1 MTTGFD
7 GESSIKKIFVYV
19 DHTSQSAANSGVQ
32 RTVRGLSS
40 ALQEKVGEV
49 VFVVWNDQYE
59 ALERAGEAQLARLAE
74 HDGPEVS
81 GIATQSGVPLHLSPL
96 DKADL
101 QDNWLIVPEVTTL
114 TTSGFPHTE
123 KLMVYARRF
132 GMRVTALIYDL
143 IPLKLEEYVESREAH
158 SEYLQHLFLAHC
170 LIPISEHAR
179 NDLLHFQ
186 THTAP
191 RIAHFSPLS
200 RTIHLPF
207 QMADLDRQAFP
218 DPGDDGIILSVGTIE
233 PRKNQVTLIK
243 AFAKLKDAYPQWRSR
258 LILVGNIHP
267 SVAAKVH
274 ELAATTPDV
283 EIRNFVPDQEL
294 YELYRQAMLCVFPS
308 VEEGFGLPIA
318 EALWLGVP
326 CISANFGSMAEIY
339 PNERRLK
346 VDTRD
351 EDSLAKAIE
360 TLAFDNQTR
369 ADIRQEIAKTDLSTW
384 SDYADQVLTYLRN
397 VAGEPRVFCF
407 VHSTVHYH
415 GNTGVQRVARRLS
428 ASLEDLGVTVDYL
441 KWDHGNL
448 DFTEI
453 NSDEMNHLSQWNGPT
468 GKNRKGLKGAPTQ
481 GHWLVIPE
489 LVLPDPN
496 FQQVLNAARA
506 RGMRVAVVFFDL
518 IPVTLTEIYD
528 SITQEGFHTYFKML
542 SEADLL
548 IPLTASG
555 DDDLWR
561 YFSEKLDRLTN
572 IRRKIQHITL
582 PGEFGHKPRALEP
595 VSRSPEAERFK
606 LLSVGTIEP
615 RKNHL
620 AIIHGFRRAQEILK
634 ASGSK
639 KIIELTFAGS
649 TRDHAAY
656 AEGVRRE
663 LERTP
668 NATMSEAPDDKV
680 LGQLFEDHDAT
691 IFVSLLEGFG
701 IPVVESLW
709 HAKPCITANNGALGD
724 VASDGGCIQVD
735 ARDGDA
741 IGEAIVQLVENQE
754 LYNELSRQAVSRI
767 IPSWD
772 DYARELTWKLASMNS
787 RLPQPLAT
795 HLPVYNRRSQ
805 RAAGNSPLLSVV
817 VSTYNRA
824 NWLSKS
830 LPLVLEAAKR
840 RLEDVEVL
848 VVDNESSDD
857 TPLVVAPF
865 LDLPFFRYHRN
876 DKNVGMLGNL
886 SVSSRLARGEFVWIL
901 GDDDLIKEGVVARIV
916 DTIKSHPR
924 SELIYLNY
932 SYTRF
937 DKPEELDDL
946 GEIIRNATLIAPV
959 TQSHFAE
966 EIRSFAGFN
975 ENLFT
980 AIYAC
985 VFRRDH
991 AIAAYTQDTSG
1002 PPFSSM
1008 LTCIPTSE
1016 YVLRNMSD
1024 RPGYWIGDSYLVV
1037 NMNVSWLR
1045 WALIWHLERMPDL
1058 FDLAEY
1064 MGVNKQQIEPYRRNH
1079 CADPVTWGRHVYFG
1093 ADPNLAPM
1101 FSMERFYERCKHLP
1115 EFRQRVTQLQ
1125 ELYTE
1130 AYLMDRIVEDEKSPR
1145 ELAERFGLLEL
1156 ILQS

>member
-7 GESSIKKIFVYV
+7 GEPSIKKIFVYV

-32 RTVRGLSS
+32 RTVRGLSA
-40 ALQEKVGEV
+40 ALQDKVGEV

-59 ALERAGEAQLARLAE
+59 ALERANEHQLARLSE
-74 HDGPEVS
+74 HDGPNVA
-81 GIATQSGVPLHLSPL
+81 GIITQPGVPLHLSAL

-101 QDNWLIVPEVTTL
+101 RDNWLIVPEVTTL
-114 TTSGFPHTE
+114 AATGLPHTQQ
-123 KLMVYARRF
+123 LMAYARRF
-132 GMRVTALIYDL
+132 GMRISALIYDL
-143 IPLKLEEYVESREAH
+143 IPLKLDEYAGSRESH

-170 LIPISEHAR
+170 LIPISDHAR
-179 NDLLHFQ
+179 GDLLHFQ
-186 THTAP
+186 KYTVP
-191 RIAHFSPLS
+191 RIAQFSPLS

-207 QMADLDRQAFP
+207 QMANLERQAFP
-218 DPGDDGIILSVGTIE
+218 DPGDDGIILSVGTVE

-243 AFAKLKDAYPQWRSR
+243 AFAKLKCAHPQWRGR
-258 LILVGNIHP
+258 LIIVGNMHP
-267 SVAAKVH
+267 SVAAEVH
-274 ELAATTPDV
+274 ELAAAIPDV
-283 EIRNFVPDQEL
+283 EIHNFVADEEL
-294 YELYRQAMLCVFPS
+294 YELYRQATLCVFPS

-326 CISANFGSMAEIY
+326 CISANFGSMAEIF
-339 PNERRLK
+339 PDEQRLK

-351 EDSLAKAIE
+351 VNSLAQAIE
-360 TLAFDNQTR
+360 ALVFDRHART
-369 ADIRQEIAKTDLSTW
+369 DIRQRIAKSNLSTW
-384 SDYADQVLTYLRN
+384 SDYANQVLSYLQT

-428 ASLEDLGVTVDYL
+428 ASLEDLGVAVDYL
-441 KWDHGNL
+441 KWDRGIQ
-448 DFTEI
+448 DFAEI
-453 NSDEMNHLSQWNGPT
+453 NNDEMNHLSQWNGPT

-506 RGMRVAVVFFDL
+506 RGLRVAVVFFDL
-518 IPVTLTEIYD
+518 IPVTLTDIYD
-528 SITQEGFHTYFKML
+528 SVTQEGFHTYFRML

-561 YFSEKLDRLTN
+561 YFSEKLDRLNN
-572 IRRKIQHITL
+572 IKRKIQHITL

-595 VSRSPEAERFK
+595 AKRRASDGRFR

-634 ASGSK
+634 TSGSK
-639 KIIELTFAGS
+639 TVIELTFAGS

-656 AEGVRRE
+656 ADGVRRE

-668 NATMSEAPDDKV
+668 NAAMSEAPDDIV
-680 LGQLFEDHDAT
+680 LGQLYEEHDAT
-691 IFVSLLEGFG
+691 VFVSLLEGFG

-724 VASDGGCIQVD
+724 LASDGGCIQVD
-735 ARDGDA
+735 PRDGDA
-741 IGEAIVQLVENQE
+741 IGEAIVQMVENHE
-754 LYNELSRQAVSRI
+754 LYNELSRQAVARI

-772 DYARELTWKLASMNS
+772 DYARELTWKLAALNS

-795 HLPVYNRRSQ
+795 HLPVYNKKSQ
-805 RAAGNSPLLSVV
+805 NVEGDRPLLSVV

-824 NWLSKS
+824 NWLNKS

-840 RLEDVEVL
+840 RLQDVEVL
-848 VVDNESSDD
+848 VVDNESSDN
-857 TPLVVAPF
+857 TPEVVAPF
-865 LDLPFFRYHRN
+865 MDLPFFRYHRN
-876 DKNVGMLGNL
+876 EKNVGMLGNL

-901 GDDDLIKEGVVARIV
+901 GDDDLVKEGVIARVV

-937 DKPEELDDL
+937 DKPEELNDI
-946 GEIIRNATLIAPV
+946 GEVIRNATLIAPV
-959 TQSHFAE
+959 TQSHFSE
-966 EIRSFAGFN
+966 EIRTFAGFN

-985 VFRRDH
+985 IFRRDH

-1002 PPFSSM
+1002 TPFSSM

-1064 MGVNKQQIEPYRRNH
+1064 VGVNKQQIEPYRRNH
-1079 CADPVTWGRHVYFG
+1079 CADPVTWARHVYFG
-1093 ADPNLAPM
+1093 ADPNLPPM

-1115 EFRQRVTQLQ
+1115 EFRQRIAQLQ

-1130 AYLMDRIVEDEKSPR
+1130 AYLMDRIVEDVKSPR
-1145 ELAERFGLLEL
+1145 ELAESFGLLES
-1156 ILQS
+1156 IA